1 MGSKMSS
8 KAKHYVAPAAT
19 REHARTAARRPQR
32 RYERRREVP
41 WLPVAAGLVL
51 TLVVGIAAFIVFN
64 GATAGRG
71 VLTAPSTRY
80 AFGDVPWQGGYV
92 TTRFALTVD
101 GDTTVNDI
109 VST

>member
-8 KAKHYVAPAAT
+8 KAKHYAASAAT
-19 REHARTAARRPQR
+19 REHARTAARRPPR
-32 RYERRREVP
+32 RYERRRGVSWVP
-41 WLPVAAGLVL
+41 IAAGLVL
-51 TLVVGIAAFIVFN
+51 TLVVGLAAFSVFN
-64 GATAGRG
+64 GAAGRG
-71 VLTAPSTRY
+71 VLTAGSTSY

>member
-1 MGSKMSS
+1 MSS
-8 KAKHYVAPAAT
+8 KAKHYAAPPAT
-19 REHARTAARRPQR
+19 KEHARTAARRPQR
-32 RYERRREVP
+32 RYERRRGVA

-51 TLVVGIAAFIVFN
+51 TLVVGIVAFTILN

-71 VLTAPSTRY
+71 VLTAQSTSY
-80 AFGDVPWQGGYV
+80 AFGDVPWRGGYV